1 MYDFRGLKKIPPGIP
16 GETTNLTLTI
26 NHIPLL
32 NSSSFQGLENLIG
45 PKDHMC
51 THSVKIEEKTFT
63 KLENLQAL
71 YLDGNQLESIPKGLP
86 ENLILLSLEVNHIFQ
101 IFEANLSEI
110 RNIEILYLG
119 QNCYYQESA
128 FSQLHNLTLL
138 SLKSNNLS
146 FIPPRLPT
154 SLKELYLY
162 NNNIQ
167 KVMSNQ
173 NGSQAVWLYLKNN
186 KLNSFIWKN
195 LSYLHSLL
203 VLDLSGNSLTTVPP
217 MLSDCTTSLKKLIV
231 HKNQIVKLT
240 SDFLKN
246 AFNLKY
252 LDLSYNHIQNV
263 EESSF
268 PDDVVKQ
275 MDMLL
280 LHNNRFHCSCNA
292 TWFVKWLNKTTV
304 TIPKLGTEVTCASP
318 GAQRFHLVISV
329 DLLACQHNGLS
340 IILYIL
346 LTSLILS
353 FLTMSILSWQ
363 ILYSSSYPQMYVH
376 VYNLSCFN
384 T

>member
-1 MYDFRGLKKIPPGIP
+1 YCIFICNLFDLLVVHLHILLKDKCMILSSCLSVSCSEVIVDCTERGLKKIPPGIP

-32 NSSSFQGLENLIG
+32 NSSSFQGLENLVEI
-45 PKDHMC
+45 DMR
-51 THSVKIEEKTFT
+51 VKIEEKTFT

-101 IFEANLSEI
+101 IFEW
-110 RNIEILYLG
+110 
-119 QNCYYQESA
+119 SA
-128 FSQLHNLTLL
+128 
-138 SLKSNNLS
+138 
-146 FIPPRLPT
+146 R
-154 SLKELYLY
+154 
-162 NNNIQ
+162 
-167 KVMSNQ
+167 
-173 NGSQAVWLYLKNN
+173 QAVWLYLKNN

-376 VYNLSCFN
+376 VYNLSYWSTNHRLNLKHQFGLR
-384 T
+384 